1 MVQKK
6 PRSGAARGRGG
17 AKAAARRKGTE
28 RGALRGGASAALSV
42 EQCLLAASGGDAASG
57 RAGGQAGTSSVAW
70 ERDVTRCITPFAG
83 VSVIT
88 NGELCLSTTSDMID
102 ADTSC
107 GYHLLVIEG
116 YSRTKE
122 IPNGE
127 RIRSRPFMVGGHR
140 WCIDYMANGCSPRTA
155 DFTSVF
161 LVLRDDIVTKPVKA
175 HFALSCIDH
184 VEKQEPAYIR
194 STTKAYN
201 FSNDSRD
208 WGYRKFFK
216 RDGFE
221 QSIKLNGDCFT
232 IRADIMIC
240 KDLNIDD
247 ANATKV
253 PLPDLRQNLNQ
264 LLQTKVG
271 ADVTFKVSGETFAAH
286 RCVLAARSTVFM
298 AQLFGPM
305 KEGTT
310 AGVIQIKDMEAK
322 VFSALLSFIY
332 TDLFPEMEKDK
343 AQVEE
348 EGQEEGVDATWLQW
362 VQDLFVAADRY
373 DLQGLKLSCEDVLCE
388 NIDVSSVTSTLT
400 LAEQHHCHGLK
411 EECLQFLQEQ
421 SSSSLQT
428 IMAASDW
435 EHITMT
441 YPSLLNEL
449 IAKLARKV

>member
-1 MVQKK
+1 M
-6 PRSGAARGRGG
+6 
-17 AKAAARRKGTE
+17 
-28 RGALRGGASAALSV
+28 LSRLFYSLIIS
-42 EQCLLAASGGDAASG
+42 CLIC
-57 RAGGQAGTSSVAW
+57 
-70 ERDVTRCITPFAG
+70 RCVTPFAG

-88 NGELCLSTTSDMID
+88 DGELCISTTSDMID
-102 ADTSC
+102 ASTAN

-116 YSRTKE
+116 YSRTKD
-122 IPNGE
+122 ILNGKG
-127 RIRSRPFMVGGHR
+127 IKSRPFMVGGHR
-140 WCIDYMANGCSPRTA
+140 WCIDLRPSRDSSFSA
-155 DFTSVF
+155 DFISAYI
-161 LVLRDDIVTKPVKA
+161 VLLDDNVAEPVKA
-175 HFALSCIDH
+175 HFALRCIDQ

-194 STTKAYN
+194 STSKACN
-201 FSNDSRD
+201 FSNDSRS
-208 WGYRKFFK
+208 WGYRKFLK
-216 RDGFE
+216 RDDFE
-221 QSIKLNGDCFT
+221 ESNNLKGDCFT
-232 IRADIMIC
+232 IRADIMIF
-240 KDLNIDD
+240 KDLNIED
-247 ANATKV
+247 ANASKV
-253 PLPDLRQNLNQ
+253 PLSDLRQNLNQ

-322 VFSALLSFIY
+322 VFGALLSFIY

-388 NIDVSSVTSTLT
+388 NIDVSSVTSTLA
-400 LAEQHHCHGLK
+400 LAEQHHCHELK

-449 IAKLARKV
+449 IAKLARKVQCV